1 MRLLSATTLCG
12 AGGRAT
18 TALRALLG
26 SVPAGPSSPASASS
40 SNPACDSSGIG
51 SVGSYTSRGGD
62 ARGCSS
68 TELQPRALQLT
79 AHRGSDSIRGSGAT
93 VNSGSSQ
100 FIRMLVLRG
109 TVARLGCGSGGSD
122 GLATRPIYWRRAA
135 LLHTSAGA
143 CGRETG
149 GGDINNAAAGT
160 REAPVEPPHEQHGNS
175 AAILRELEDAERGGD
190 PASVL
195 QVVERLGHEFDEAA
209 LVAALRAV
217 SHTAAGTGKLQPW
230 SRTCSATPALHVRCG
245 CRHLTLITT
254 TIHSPDNR
262 LCRAGGSEQPDVGGA
277 GRLAA
282 NSTYQSL
289 LSMVVAGSERLSPA
303 QAVEVAAS
311 LGRLHLEDQMVLDCL
326 GRNLVSRLH
335 ELSGSQLA
343 DLVEAYADSNAS
355 PGKVLADAVFNR
367 WCDEFAEKHQ
377 GLKPKVDDVR
387 RWHRENADKVWPDSN
402 ERPSVFSA
410 VSHNKGRRVRGSK
423 TCEYYKRYRAGKA
436 AEQQP
441 AALSGRRIL
450 AVTAAARKLNSDGSR
465 GPGKRHAQ
473 DDDGSEEHAE
483 GSHELPEKRRRMQP
497 GHRGPGHGGSRGG
510 GARGRRSSSEELSED
525 PSWASGGESSEDE
538 EDSGGDG
545 LGSGSM
551 RASRHLLAQQQQ
563 QQGVHIT
570 VVRRDADGRATQAQ
584 PAAPPML
591 AGLLPLPGGPPL
603 FQPPAGSVPGSS
615 GRSVARPR
623 VSNGHQRRG
632 SAHGEAASEDPLAC
646 DEDASDGIRPQS
658 RADSGSQQRRRS
670 MPVDEDEREEEDG
683 GQLQQAACEALAT
696 PVPPRAGMPVL
707 PQAEQPKEGAATTV
721 PQEAVGDAMD
731 CKEQAQQPQADV
743 AACGPGISEGSAHSG
758 GGFAPPGCRGQSVP
772 EATPKLL
779 PIKEEREQACAA
791 ADDAQSS
798 GQHAAAGA
806 AGNKVEGNGLQ
817 PAVSECVSASTQN
830 SGGPLASQGGRPT
843 AQAPAAAEAA
853 MQAQQ
858 EQAMAQPQ
866 AQNAPASPHSS
877 AALLAKDAV
886 DWATTG
892 DGDTEAT
899 GCTHAAK
906 QDALP
911 LLPDATATTS
921 SVATAPSAATVA
933 LPAPA
938 AAAAAHGRCPSAGTT
953 SDATGTLPAALAP
966 LLTPD
971 MSMNFAYMAA
981 ANAAAVNMATMAAAF
996 LRAAPPLTHQQM
1008 HQQHSPG
1015 LPLPLPVSATPA
1027 APAMPGAPPAVPQP
1041 LGSAGSVMSSFL
1053 LPPPPVVGSLPLPPA
1068 LPVAAPPLLQ
1078 TSTLS
1083 MLPPPLWHGMPTGM
1097 PPSMAAAAAVA
1108 AAPPLFQESPAT
1120 VLGAPAGCNQLL
1132 PVMRL
1137 FMSSAGHSD
1146 TLAAA
1151 GAQPAPGTG
1160 ATPPDGTSPRVGT

>member
-1 MRLLSATTLCG
+1 M
-12 AGGRAT
+12 
-18 TALRALLG
+18 
-26 SVPAGPSSPASASS
+26 GPCADDP
-40 SNPACDSSGIG
+40 
-51 SVGSYTSRGGD
+51 
-62 ARGCSS
+62 
-68 TELQPRALQLT
+68 QL
-79 AHRGSDSIRGSGAT
+79 A
-93 VNSGSSQ
+93 
-100 FIRMLVLRG
+100 
-109 TVARLGCGSGGSD
+109 ARL
-122 GLATRPIYWRRAA
+122 
-135 LLHTSAGA
+135 
-143 CGRETG
+143 
-149 GGDINNAAAGT
+149 
-160 REAPVEPPHEQHGNS
+160 
-175 AAILRELEDAERGGD
+175 
-190 PASVL
+190 
-195 QVVERLGHEFDEAA
+195 
-209 LVAALRAV
+209 
-217 SHTAAGTGKLQPW
+217 
-230 SRTCSATPALHVRCG
+230 
-245 CRHLTLITT
+245 
-254 TIHSPDNR
+254 
-262 LCRAGGSEQPDVGGA
+262 
-277 GRLAA
+277 
-282 NSTYQSL
+282 
-289 LSMVVAGSERLSPA
+289 
-303 QAVEVAAS
+303 
-311 LGRLHLEDQMVLDCL
+311 
-326 GRNLVSRLH
+326 
-335 ELSGSQLA
+335 
-343 DLVEAYADSNAS
+343 
-355 PGKVLADAVFNR
+355 
-367 WCDEFAEKHQ
+367 
-377 GLKPKVDDVR
+377 
-387 RWHRENADKVWPDSN
+387 
-402 ERPSVFSA
+402 
-410 VSHNKGRRVRGSK
+410 
-423 TCEYYKRYRAGKA
+423 
-436 AEQQP
+436 QP

-683 GQLQQAACEALAT
+683 GQLQQVRSGARRTAQDWDWGPDGHPGIAPLECRASRSASVLQPALPPPLSGHAETPLGSLPVYLVAASSGGIMAARRRIADQRKRKAAAAAAAAATTTAAAAAPAAATAAVPAVVVPPRPSVAVPASVGVSVAPGAPGVTKDPLDLLAQAACEALAT

-1160 ATPPDGTSPRVGT
+1160 ATPPDGTSVPQLPPVPLPLPPVPPPPSALPTACAMPGCMQPPAMDMGLVGGGAAANQQSGFLMAGRPLQPSR